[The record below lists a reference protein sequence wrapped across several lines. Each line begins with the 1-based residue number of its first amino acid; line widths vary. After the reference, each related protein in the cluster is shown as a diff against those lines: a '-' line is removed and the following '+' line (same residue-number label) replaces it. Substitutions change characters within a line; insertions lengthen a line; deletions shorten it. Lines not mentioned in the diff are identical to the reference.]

1 MRTLSF
7 LAVALLMLSSCFAVE
22 GSDRV
27 LQQNEIS
34 SFKVADTHL
43 PATASNARVY
53 ETRFQDTLMF
63 LTFEA
68 SEADA
73 RRFATEVLRTPPR
86 HDGFAT
92 LSGGDMAP
100 SWWQPRRTPQSEAG
114 NRHDGQQQISLDLLL
129 VPAAGRATVWLRGGW
144 PG

>member
-1 MRTLSF
+1 MSRAF
-7 LAVALLMLSSCFAVE
+7 LAAALLLLSSCFAVE
-22 GSDRV
+22 GNDHI
-27 LQQNEIS
+27 LQQNEIA
-34 SFKVADTHL
+34 SFEVAGTRL
-43 PATASNARVY
+43 PATAANARVY

-73 RRFATEVLRTPPR
+73 RRFATEVLRAPPTR
-86 HDGFAT
+86 DGFAT

-114 NRHDGQQQISLDLLL
+114 HSNDGQRQISLDLLL